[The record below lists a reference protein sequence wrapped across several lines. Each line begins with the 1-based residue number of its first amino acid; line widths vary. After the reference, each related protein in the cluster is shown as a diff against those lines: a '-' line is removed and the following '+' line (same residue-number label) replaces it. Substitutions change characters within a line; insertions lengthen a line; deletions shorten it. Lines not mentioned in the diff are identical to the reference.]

1 MERVPREVIAFAED
15 PRAYVVPDPDE
26 ERILD
31 DQTCVTFSPGEHFWS
46 TSVCRVRFPPDGV
59 EDGLD
64 RVRTLMSAR
73 GRREAVWTLGPSSTP
88 GDVVDRLVALGL
100 ERESAE
106 GSVILTLTESPAVR
120 RTDVEVRLVE
130 TFEDHMAALEAA
142 IEGFGFPEHDA
153 DDERR
158 RARETFE
165 IERDSGTVVR
175 FVASVDGAPVA
186 SAHATYSPHGAY
198 VGGVATV
205 PAARGRGAM
214 SAVIAAAWTDAV
226 RRGTP
231 ALVCFGG
238 SMSAP
243 TLQRLGFRAYARAE
257 HLIDRP

>member
-1 MERVPREVIAFAED
+1 MERVPAEVIAFAED
-15 PRAYVVPDPDE
+15 PGAYVAVDPDE

-31 DQTCVTFSPGEHFWS
+31 DGMCVTFRPGEHFWS

-59 EDGLD
+59 ESGLE
-64 RVRTLMSAR
+64 RVRRLMRER

-88 GDVVDRLVALGL
+88 RGVADELIALGL

-106 GSVILTLTESPAVR
+106 GSVILTLTGPPALR
-120 RTDVEVRLVE
+120 RTDVEVRVVE
-130 TFEDHMAALEAA
+130 TFDDHLAALETA
-142 IEGFGFPEHDA
+142 IEGFGFPKHDA

-158 RARETFE
+158 RARTTFE
-165 IERDSGTVVR
+165 IERGGGTVVR
-175 FVASVDGAPVA
+175 FVASVDGVPVG

-205 PAARGRGAM
+205 PSARGRGVM
-214 SAVIAAAWTDAV
+214 SAVIAAAWADAV
-226 RRGTP
+226 GRGTP
-231 ALVCFGG
+231 ALVCFAG

-243 TLQRLGFRAYARAE
+243 TLQRLGFQAHGRAK